1 MKAVYLQKCNTWKTE
16 SLKNTSIS
24 YFNLP
29 VFLISFFFF
38 FFGIIKGKIT
48 LSVKRMLIY
57 RITKSQTH

>member
-38 FFGIIKGKIT
+38 FPYEVFKI
-48 LSVKRMLIY
+48 LSALAFKLNMDWID
-57 RITKSQTH
+57 